1 MGVAMR
7 AIKLDP
13 ARLLGFKIVSSE
25 DQDVLLTS
33 GVLNSA
39 KIGDKGW
46 PSIQNDMADVSTTAD
61 EAARR

>member
-1 MGVAMR
+1 MGEPMR

-13 ARLLGFKIVSSE
+13 AKLLGFKIVGSD
-25 DQDVLLTS
+25 DQKTLLTS

-46 PSIQNDMADVSTTAD
+46 GVTVAALPQTEQTGDTAR
-61 EAARR
+61 A

>member
-1 MGVAMR
+1 MR

-13 ARLLGFKIVSSE
+13 AKLLGFKIVGSD
-25 DQDVLLTS
+25 DQTTLLTS

-46 PSIQNDMADVSTTAD
+46 GIPAAAATSQTERTSETAR
-61 EAARR
+61 A

>member
-1 MGVAMR
+1 MR

-13 ARLLGFKIVSSE
+13 AKLLGFKIVGSD
-25 DQDVLLTS
+25 DQRTLLTS

-46 PSIQNDMADVSTTAD
+46 GITAVATLPQT
-61 EAARR
+61 EQTGETAQA

>member
-1 MGVAMR
+1 MR

-13 ARLLGFKIVSSE
+13 ARLMGFKIVGSD
-25 DQDVLLTS
+25 DQKALLTS

-46 PSIQNDMADVSTTAD
+46 GTIDAESPDAKRAHETA
-61 EAARR
+61 

>member
-1 MGVAMR
+1 MR

-13 ARLLGFKIVSSE
+13 AKLMGFKIVGSD
-25 DQDVLLTS
+25 DQKALLTS

-46 PSIQNDMADVSTTAD
+46 GTIDAESSDAKRAHKTA
-61 EAARR
+61 

>member
-1 MGVAMR
+1 MGEPMR

-13 ARLLGFKIVSSE
+13 TMLMGFKIVGSD
-25 DQDVLLTS
+25 DQKALLSS

-46 PSIQNDMADVSTTAD
+46 GALVD
-61 EAARR
+61 ESPEAERVREPARA

>member
-1 MGVAMR
+1 MR

-13 ARLLGFKIVSSE
+13 AMLLGFKIVGSD
-25 DQDVLLTS
+25 DQNALLTC

-46 PSIQNDMADVSTTAD
+46 PSIGSDSMDIAEIPR
-61 EAARR
+61 EAAQG

>member
-1 MGVAMR
+1 MR

-13 ARLLGFKIVSSE
+13 AMLMGFRIVGSD
-25 DQDVLLTS
+25 DQKALLTS

-46 PSIQNDMADVSTTAD
+46 GTIDAESAEIERAHGTTRA
-61 EAARR
+61 

>member
-1 MGVAMR
+1 MR

-13 ARLLGFKIVSSE
+13 AKLMGFKIVGSD
-25 DQDVLLTS
+25 DQKALLTS

-46 PSIQNDMADVSTTAD
+46 GSIDAESTANKKAHETAL
-61 EAARR
+61 A